1 MAATGGEHN
10 NYARDNASTSVAGS
24 HPLKSW
30 TSEPAPVNT
39 LVPIPDGIVGIDGP
53 DSSSVNPLATTASQ
67 SDPLLSMVSA
77 PQVTSMGTTQNV
89 PAMSFGSLINTPISA
104 QLTPSLLTATE
115 GGNVPVSLVNSHAQ
129 EANRGTHEIPA
140 NNQRG
145 VGEMGAASSLYM
157 LSKVNG
163 ERKDGHKTKDE
174 HEFDDTTQKT
184 NGRADDGD
192 QNDPESLKRRNFL
205 ERNRQAALKC
215 RQRKKAWLASLQ
227 AKVEYLQSDNE
238 SLQSTVEML
247 RSEVLYLK
255 SQLMQQG
262 KQQQAQQTHTRQAQS
277 QSRAQQ
283 QSQQQTQQQQPGPLD
298 IDAKDSNEMSR
309 SIAKTFGP
317 VSMGIPGGFV
327 GYASQPPT
335 SHALMS
341 SIPTTSMSASAA
353 QPHTIDNDSPAPVAM
368 SGYGQPGLP
377 RLTQMPVQSSLLP
390 QYASQHHAYPT
401 NRGSG

>member
-10 NYARDNASTSVAGS
+10 NYTRDGASTSAAGS
-24 HPLKSW
+24 HPLKAW
-30 TSEPAPVNT
+30 NSEPAPVNT
-39 LVPIPDGIVGIDGP
+39 LVPIPDGIVGIDGA
-53 DSSSVNPLATTASQ
+53 DSPSVNALATTASQ
-67 SDPLLSMVSA
+67 TDPLLSMVST
-77 PQVTSMGTTQNV
+77 PQVSSIGTAQNV
-89 PAMSFGSLINTPISA
+89 PAMSFGSLINAPMSA
-104 QLTPSLLTATE
+104 QLAPSLLTASE
-115 GGNVPVSLVNSHAQ
+115 GGNAAVSLANPHAQ
-129 EANRGTHEIPA
+129 EEDRGTRQNPA
-140 NNQRG
+140 NKQRG
-145 VGEMGAASSLYM
+145 VSEMGAASSLYM
-157 LSKVNG
+157 LSEVNG
-163 ERKDGHKTKDE
+163 EQKDGDKAKDE

-192 QNDPESLKRRNFL
+192 HNDPESLKRRNFL

-238 SLQSTVEML
+238 SLQTTVEML

-262 KQQQAQQTHTRQAQS
+262 KQQQAQQTHTRHAQS

-283 QSQQQTQQQQPGPLD
+283 QSQQQTQQQQPGSLD
-298 IDAKDSNEMSR
+298 IEAKDSDDMSR

-327 GYASQPPT
+327 GYPSQPPP

-341 SIPTTSMSASAA
+341 SIPTTSMAAPAA

-368 SGYGQPGLP
+368 AGYGQPGLP